1 MFLPSYWGILLH
13 LEWGLTDV
21 PYPAPPSAVAAWVA
35 PALVPAAG
43 FLETAES
50 LIAQGI
56 ALIEAGY
63 RQSPV
68 LMLVLSALLVL
79 PAVALISLIYHK
91 SVRRKARQQALQAAQ
106 RRAQAGSQWS
116 SQTLP
121 STGLP
126 AWPSQAWLTVEG
138 KGYGTMPL
146 AGHAVR
152 IGRHQDND
160 IRLTDSSVHR
170 YHAVIE
176 RTPEEAFVIIDLSGK
191 DGNGVLVN
199 GARTAQALLAD
210 GDVIELG
217 RMKLKFESA
226 PA

>member
-1 MFLPSYWGILLH
+1 MFLPSYWGSVTR
-13 LEWGLTDV
+13 LECGELTDV
-21 PYPAPPSAVAAWVA
+21 PYLAPPFAAAAWVA
-35 PALVPAAG
+35 PALVLAAG

-50 LIAQGI
+50 LLAQGI
-56 ALIEAGY
+56 AAIAAGY
-63 RQSPV
+63 RQAPV
-68 LMLVLSALLVL
+68 LMLALSALLVL
-79 PAVALISLIYHK
+79 PLVALISLMYHR
-91 SVRRKARQQALQAAQ
+91 SVRRKARRQAMQAAE
-106 RRAQAGSQWS
+106 RRAQAGSQWP
-116 SQTLP
+116 SQTSP
-121 STGLP
+121 STGPP

-146 AGHAVR
+146 AGTVR

-226 PA
+226 PV